1 MGALDIAAAAAAKD
15 FLECAVNFWAMPR
28 LAGRHRTSKS
38 PFKLGHSHFQ
48 IRPVGVETGG
58 YPEY

>member
-15 FLECAVNFWAMPR
+15 FLECAVNFWAVPR

-38 PFKLGHSHFQ
+38 PFKLGHSHF
-48 IRPVGVETGG
+48 
-58 YPEY
+58 